1 MKKTLLLV
9 IAALVIPSVALA
21 AKPAHGPKHGVQVT
35 YELKGTLSN
44 YTAYDAGTSTNGT
57 ITINVSAANYH
68 GKELKG
74 QTLTF
79 AVDANTSVALKSGL
93 STITNGDSGMI
104 RVRAAAFVAPADLA
118 ATLQASYSVPLVAE
132 EYLNQVLE
140 ELPGVAGLHAQLFK
154 NSAGFMYDMIHK
166 GEDQIFLVL
175 EIVYDKTWVDI
186 HPFRHFPDRRPFQAF
201 FHKNLIEVIYYIRFP
216 DFRILSF
223 FHGIDFLARYHVV
236 GSSLRAPLKIRFFII
251 KTMKKSNF
259 DI

>member
-118 ATLQASYSVPLVAE
+118 ATLQASPAAKVFDRGVKPVEMMTY
-132 EYLNQVLE
+132 VLE
-140 ELPGVAGLHAQLFK
+140 GTLSSYTAYDSVTPANGTVTILVKHALPRGKALKGTTLVFAIDANTKVTLGHKLTTITDGDK
-154 NSAGFMYDMIHK
+154 GF
-166 GEDQIFLVL
+166 VT
-175 EIVYDKTWVDI
+175 V
-186 HPFRHFPDRRPFQAF
+186 
-201 FHKNLIEVIYYIRFP
+201 
-216 DFRILSF
+216 
-223 FHGIDFLARYHVV
+223 
-236 GSSLRAPLKIRFFII
+236 RAPKKIAPADLAATLQASPAKFVHDQGAP
-251 KTMKKSNF
+251 KPKS
-259 DI
+259 